1 MSNNDI
7 SVQATS
13 GPAYVLYHPD
23 GSEVTAQE
31 AYDAYM
37 AGGIRL
43 RMADSS
49 NLYAYFDVIEFFWA
63 DADGAQ
69 NDPSSVVYCALTT
82 LDTTYHIGEAPR
94 PPK

>member
-7 SVQATS
+7 SVQTTSAT
-13 GPAYVLYHPD
+13 YTLQHPD

-49 NLYAYFDVIEFFWA
+49 NLYAYFDVIEFYWA

-69 NDPSSVVYCALTT
+69 NDPSSVVYCILAT
-82 LDTTYHIGEAPR
+82 LDTTYSIGEAPR